1 MSIKRFQTPALR
13 RVVLAGAVLLNFAFA
28 TGPAL
33 SAEGIDAD
41 ADKILKS
48 MSSYLGGLKAFS
60 MNGDIDNEI
69 IMNDGLKLQL
79 SSSATWVFERP
90 GKFQMQRKGMF
101 GDAELLFNG
110 KTLTLYSKGP
120 NVYVQKEVSGTIDDA
135 IRALESEIGLDAPGS
150 DLFFANTYP
159 ILSSGVVQGEYIG
172 TAYVDGVECH
182 QLAFRKSK
190 VDWQLWVKTGA
201 EPLPIKYVITT
212 KWMTGAPQYSIRFRN
227 WNTKPQIK
235 SDQFTFVVPKG
246 AKKLDA
252 IAVSEMGEFTATKEG
267 K

>member
-1 MSIKRFQTPALR
+1 MSIRRFQPPALR
-13 RVVLAGAVLLNFAFA
+13 RVAVAAAVLLNFAFA
-28 TGPAL
+28 AGSAL
-33 SAEGIDAD
+33 SAEGINAD

-60 MNGDIDNEI
+60 VKADIDNEI

-79 SSSATWVFERP
+79 SSSATIVMERP
-90 GKFQMQRKGMF
+90 EKIQLQRNGMF
-101 GDAELLFNG
+101 GGAEVLFNG
-110 KTLTLYSKGP
+110 KTLTVYGKGP
-120 NVYVQKEVSGTIDDA
+120 NVYLQKEVSGTIDDA
-135 IRALESEIGLDAPGS
+135 IRALESDIGIDAPGA

-159 ILSSGVVQGEYIG
+159 ILSSGVGQGEYIG

-182 QLAFRKSK
+182 HLAFRKSK

-201 EPLPIKYVITT
+201 APLPMKYVITS
-212 KWMTGAPQYSIRFRN
+212 KWMTGAPQYSIRLRD

-235 SDQFTFVVPKG
+235 SDQFTFIVPKG
-246 AKKLDA
+246 AKKIDA
-252 IAVSEMGEFTATKEG
+252 IAVNEMGEITPTMEG